1 MMYFK
6 GIQNNNDNLDFY
18 KEKLKKEQRKY
29 NNNIKKR
36 NKIMSKT
43 FKIGGTIAVIISTI
57 TYIYSPAVFKVPG
70 ILMAIVLGIAVPTFG
85 LWRTWDLKCK
95 IKNNDK
101 MINKYEN
108 RIKKL
113 ERLGKTNPK
122 QNIINNNP
130 NNKPKYSYEYN
141 PNSKRSQSRPQTP
154 SSNLYYS
161 RNRHR

>member
-1 MMYFK
+1 MYFRTNQDTSY
-6 GIQNNNDNLDFY
+6 IEDY
-18 KEKLKKEQRKY
+18 KNKYENEKRKY
-29 NNNIKKR
+29 YSNIEIK
-36 NKIMSKT
+36 NKIWNKT
-43 FKIGGTIAVIISTI
+43 IKIGGTIAVIISTI

-70 ILMAIVLGIAVPTFG
+70 ILMAIVLGMAVPTFG

-95 IKNNDK
+95 IKNNEK

-113 ERLGKTNPK
+113 ERLGKTKPK